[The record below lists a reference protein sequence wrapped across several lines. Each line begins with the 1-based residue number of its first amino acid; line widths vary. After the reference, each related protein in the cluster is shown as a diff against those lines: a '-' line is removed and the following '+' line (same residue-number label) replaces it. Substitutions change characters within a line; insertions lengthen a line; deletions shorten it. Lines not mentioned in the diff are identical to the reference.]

1 MLTAPSLTYSLIA
14 PMLIVLGGALV
25 GVLVEAF
32 LGKAH
37 RAAVQFTVSVGT
49 LTTSIATNMAN

>member
-1 MLTAPSLTYSLIA
+1 MLTAPSLIYSLIA
-14 PMLIVLGGALV
+14 PMLIVLGGALI

-37 RAAVQFTVSVGT
+37 RAAVQITVSIGT
-49 LTTSIATNMAN
+49 LLLALSLIHI